1 MGHTAVRGGV
11 SASVMATNKR
21 INRAAMAQLD
31 EALHAV
37 ADCDRAV
44 WTLKRSIGE
53 CRSALGAGSFAST
66 AAEAR
71 AIARALAMCAR
82 SIDAAV
88 ASAVAE
94 SVAAAEKAPGGS
106 VARGSGAK
114 GGRTNS
120 REGGS
125 GASVATTPAARVR
138 PTSAPLDMGSPAAAR
153 LVAAAR
159 ETVTIHLVRPARKP
173 RAAIPADPDENGR
186 VNNDDEED
194 DEDLPSAA
202 GRPPV
207 GPARAKPVSFQFQRR
222 VYSESGGVGGV
233 DAAAAGAGA
242 FDELLPS
249 IQEKLGLATHV
260 VEVVSAADGVA
271 RRSDADFVDGE
282 VCVVYSA
289 ADGRRRRGRGDET
302 VDETVDNSI
311 GGAAKAMAD
320 DRAKPARV
328 REIRRDSLAR
338 LAAPSARSSRV
349 VVNLVPTSLRR
360 RALEGRL
367 GADDDD
373 EGTHATRPWTEVTL
387 PASCSTRVE
396 ALRRC
401 EEALY
406 RAERIVTPLLGLYAG
421 DGTHLEG
428 VEGLKNGDVLLYR
441 TAKEPVPD
449 CGGAPAGDNKGES
462 RAMRRVRAASLAA
475 PKAEWSQSFEVSV
488 ARVGDGSAEGIAESS
503 VGAKNRMRLPTRG
516 LENMSLSQLSR
527 RIRMACALSP
537 DTAVEAVYAMPA
549 GERVEHPAQLAGVA
563 AIAYALEG
571 DEPPKKPEPGAF
583 GARRKKKVSSG
594 RRVSAAGVGGRGGGG
609 GDGGDGGEGT
619 VFRPASLPRRPTTAP
634 PSAMRGGDG
643 APTGNSRAGG
653 TKAHGFGFG
662 STVRFSGDEHLPS
675 AMAKAAKESSK
686 KAAQTQATQL
696 QLGSSFDG
704 LVTSAITPRS
714 SAEKLLVNNPMGTGR
729 KTRPTTTTT
738 GPAEY
743 EPPPSTA
750 LAADASPPVRERWVD
765 VGAMDASTMS
775 AKNAA
780 AAAAWAEYHEKN
792 AWPSPELR
800 RIAELGYVPTPDSP
814 ASAEPTSRH
823 LQG

>member
-1 MGHTAVRGGV
+1 
-11 SASVMATNKR
+11 MATNKR

-44 WTLKRSIGE
+44 WTLKKSIGE

-88 ASAVAE
+88 ASALAE

-106 VARGSGAK
+106 VARGSSSRGA
-114 GGRTNS
+114 RTNS
-120 REGGS
+120 RDGGGS
-125 GASVATTPAARVR
+125 GGGGSAATTPAARVR
-138 PTSAPLDMGSPAAAR
+138 PTFAPLDMDSPAAAR

-159 ETVTIHLVRPARKP
+159 ETVTIHLVRPARRPP
-173 RAAIPADPDENGR
+173 RAAVPADPDENGR
-186 VNNDDEED
+186 VNNDDHDD
-194 DEDLPSAA
+194 DEDVFFDDVATSAA

-222 VYSESGGVGGV
+222 VRESGGVGGV

-242 FDELLPS
+242 FEELLPA

-260 VEVVSAADGVA
+260 IEVVAAADGVA

-289 ADGRRRRGRGDET
+289 ADGRRRRGRGDGRAST
-302 VDETVDNSI
+302 VDDSI
-311 GGAAKAMAD
+311 SGATAGD
-320 DRAKPARV
+320 DRADDGAKAGGAPRAR
-328 REIRRDSLAR
+328 EMRRDSLAR

-349 VVNLVPTSLRR
+349 VVNLIPTSLRR

-373 EGTHATRPWTEVTL
+373 EGTNAAARPWTEVTL

-401 EEALY
+401 EDALY

-449 CGGAPAGDNKGES
+449 SAAGGGIDGGES
-462 RAMRRVRAASLAA
+462 RAMRRARAASLAA

-488 ARVGDGSAEGIAESS
+488 VRVGEGGAEGGAESI
-503 VGAKNRMRLPTRG
+503 GARRVMRLPTRG

-537 DTAVEAVYAMPA
+537 DTDVEAVYAMPA
-549 GERVEHPAQLAGVA
+549 AERVEHPAQLAGVA
-563 AIAYALEG
+563 VIAYALEG
-571 DEPPKKPEPGAF
+571 DEPPRKPPPSRVVGL
-583 GARRKKKVSSG
+583 RRKKVNAS
-594 RRVSAAGVGGRGGGG
+594 RRVSASGVGGRGGGG
-609 GDGGDGGEGT
+609 GDGDGGGT
-619 VFRPASLPRRPTTAP
+619 VFRPASARRPTTAP
-634 PSAMRGGDG
+634 PLNPQPS
-643 APTGNSRAGG
+643 
-653 TKAHGFGFG
+653 TKTLSPGRGFGFG
-662 STVRFSGDEHLPS
+662 STVRFAGDEYLPS
-675 AMAKAAKESSK
+675 AMAKTAKESSK
-686 KAAQTQATQL
+686 KAARTQATQL
-696 QLGSSFDG
+696 QLGTAFDG

-714 SAEKLLVNNPMGTGR
+714 SAEKLLVNNPMGR
-729 KTRPTTTTT
+729 KTRPTPTPPTE
-738 GPAEY
+738 PAE
-743 EPPPSTA
+743 SV
-750 LAADASPPVRERWVD
+750 DASSPPVRERWVD
-765 VGAMDASTMS
+765 VEGMDACTMS

-780 AAAAWAEYHEKN
+780 AAAAWAEYHERN

-800 RIAELGYVPTPDSP
+800 RIAELGYVPAPGSP

>member
-1 MGHTAVRGGV
+1 
-11 SASVMATNKR
+11 MATNKR

-44 WTLKRSIGE
+44 WTLKKSIGE

-88 ASAVAE
+88 ASALAE

-106 VARGSGAK
+106 VARGSSARGA
-114 GGRTNS
+114 RTNS
-120 REGGS
+120 RDGGGGS
-125 GASVATTPAARVR
+125 GGSSVATTPAARVR
-138 PTSAPLDMGSPAAAR
+138 PTSAPLDMDSPAAAR

-173 RAAIPADPDENGR
+173 PRAAVPATPDENGR
-186 VNNDDEED
+186 VNNDD
-194 DEDLPSAA
+194 DEDVFSDDDVATSAA

-207 GPARAKPVSFQFQRR
+207 GPARAKPVPFQFQRR
-222 VYSESGGVGGV
+222 VREGGGVGGGV
-233 DAAAAGAGA
+233 DVDAAGAGA
-242 FDELLPS
+242 FQELLPA
-249 IQEKLGLATHV
+249 IQEKLGLATPV
-260 VEVVSAADGVA
+260 VEVAAAADGVA
-271 RRSDADFVDGE
+271 RCSDTDFIDGE

-289 ADGRRRRGRGDET
+289 ADGRRRRGRGDGAAST
-302 VDETVDNSI
+302 VDDSNA
-311 GGAAKAMAD
+311 GAAGDVGQSTKSSRGVVPGAP
-320 DRAKPARV
+320 RA
-328 REIRRDSLAR
+328 REMRRDSLAR
-338 LAAPSARSSRV
+338 LAAPSARASRV
-349 VVNLVPTSLRR
+349 VVNLIPTSLRR

-367 GADDDD
+367 GASDDDDD
-373 EGTHATRPWTEVTL
+373 EGARGTATPWTEVTL

-401 EEALY
+401 EDALY

-449 CGGAPAGDNKGES
+449 SAAGDTGES
-462 RAMRRVRAASLAA
+462 RAMRRARAASLAA

-488 ARVGDGSAEGIAESS
+488 ARVGEGGTEGGAESM
-503 VGAKNRMRLPTRG
+503 GARHRMRLPTRG

-537 DTAVEAVYAMPA
+537 DTDVEAVYAMPA
-549 GERVEHPAQLAGVA
+549 AERVEHPAQLAGVA
-563 AIAYALEG
+563 GIAYALEG
-571 DEPPKKPEPGAF
+571 DEPPKKPEPPRVVGS
-583 GARRKKKVSSG
+583 RRKKKGLPGSDASRRSST
-594 RRVSAAGVGGRGGGG
+594 SGVGGRGGGEGG
-609 GDGGDGGEGT
+609 GDVGGT
-619 VFRPASLPRRPTTAP
+619 VFRPASARRPTTAP
-634 PSAMRGGDG
+634 PPSAVRDG
-643 APTGNSRAGG
+643 APR
-653 TKAHGFGFG
+653 GFGFG
-662 STVRFSGDEHLPS
+662 STVRFAGDEYLPS
-675 AMAKAAKESSK
+675 AMAKTAKESSK
-686 KAAQTQATQL
+686 KAARTQATQL
-696 QLGSSFDG
+696 QLGASFDG

-714 SAEKLLVNNPMGTGR
+714 SAEKLLVNNPMGR
-729 KTRPTTTTT
+729 KTRPPASPTTTTT
-738 GPAEY
+738 GPAES
-743 EPPPSTA
+743 ELPPSTA
-750 LAADASPPVRERWVD
+750 DADASPPVRERWVD
-765 VGAMDASTMS
+765 VEGMDASTMS

-780 AAAAWAEYHEKN
+780 AAAAWAEYHERN
-792 AWPSPELR
+792 DWPSPELR
-800 RIAELGYVPTPDSP
+800 RIAELGYVPAPSSP

>member
-1 MGHTAVRGGV
+1 
-11 SASVMATNKR
+11 MATNKR

-44 WTLKRSIGE
+44 WTLKKSIGE

-88 ASAVAE
+88 ASALAE

-106 VARGSGAK
+106 VARGSSSRGA
-114 GGRTNS
+114 RTNS
-120 REGGS
+120 RDGGGS
-125 GASVATTPAARVR
+125 GVGSVATTPAARVR
-138 PTSAPLDMGSPAAAR
+138 PTSAPLDMDSPAAAR

-173 RAAIPADPDENGR
+173 PRAAVPATPDENGR
-186 VNNDDEED
+186 VNNDD
-194 DEDLPSAA
+194 DEDVFSDDDVATSAA

-207 GPARAKPVSFQFQRR
+207 GPARAKPVPFQFQRR
-222 VYSESGGVGGV
+222 VREGGGGGGV
-233 DAAAAGAGA
+233 DVDAAGAGA
-242 FDELLPS
+242 FRELLPA
-249 IQEKLGLATHV
+249 IQEKLGLATPV
-260 VEVVSAADGVA
+260 VEVAAAADGVA

-289 ADGRRRRGRGDET
+289 ADGRRRRSGRGDGAAST
-302 VDETVDNSI
+302 VDDSI
-311 GGAAKAMAD
+311 AGDVGQSSRSSRGVVPGTP
-320 DRAKPARV
+320 RA
-328 REIRRDSLAR
+328 REMRRDSLAR
-338 LAAPSARSSRV
+338 LAAPSARASRV
-349 VVNLVPTSLRR
+349 VVNLIPTSLRR

-367 GADDDD
+367 GASDDDDD
-373 EGTHATRPWTEVTL
+373 EGAKPWTEVTL

-401 EEALY
+401 EDALY

-449 CGGAPAGDNKGES
+449 SAGAGDTGES
-462 RAMRRVRAASLAA
+462 RAMRRARAASLAA

-488 ARVGDGSAEGIAESS
+488 ARVGEGGAEGGAESI
-503 VGAKNRMRLPTRG
+503 GARRMRLPTRG

-537 DTAVEAVYAMPA
+537 DTDVEAVYAMPA
-549 GERVEHPAQLAGVA
+549 AERVEHPAQLAGVA
-563 AIAYALEG
+563 VIAYALEG
-571 DEPPKKPEPGAF
+571 DEPPRKPPPSRVVGL
-583 GARRKKKVSSG
+583 RRKKVNAS
-594 RRVSAAGVGGRGGGG
+594 RRVSASGVGGRGGGG
-609 GDGGDGGEGT
+609 GDGDGGGT
-619 VFRPASLPRRPTTAP
+619 VFRPASARRPTTAP
-634 PSAMRGGDG
+634 PLNPQPS
-643 APTGNSRAGG
+643 
-653 TKAHGFGFG
+653 TKTLSPGRGFGFG
-662 STVRFSGDEHLPS
+662 STVRFAGDEYLPS
-675 AMAKAAKESSK
+675 AMAKTAKESSK
-686 KAAQTQATQL
+686 KAARTQATQL
-696 QLGSSFDG
+696 QLGTAFDG

-714 SAEKLLVNNPMGTGR
+714 SAEKLLVNNPMGR
-729 KTRPTTTTT
+729 KTRPTPTPPTE
-738 GPAEY
+738 PAE
-743 EPPPSTA
+743 SV
-750 LAADASPPVRERWVD
+750 DASSPPVRERWVD
-765 VGAMDASTMS
+765 VEGMDACTMS

-780 AAAAWAEYHEKN
+780 AAAAWAEYHERN

-800 RIAELGYVPTPDSP
+800 RIAELGYVPAPGSP
-814 ASAEPTSRH
+814 APAEPTSRH

>member
-1 MGHTAVRGGV
+1 
-11 SASVMATNKR
+11 MATNKR
-21 INRAAMAQLD
+21 VNRAAMAQLD

-120 REGGS
+120 REGVS

-302 VDETVDNSI
+302 VDETVDDSI
-311 GGAAKAMAD
+311 GGAAKAIAD

-367 GADDDD
+367 GNDDDDD
-373 EGTHATRPWTEVTL
+373 ERDSATIGNNRPWTEVTL

-449 CGGAPAGDNKGES
+449 CGAGATAGDKGES

-488 ARVGDGSAEGIAESS
+488 ARVGDGVAEGIAEGVAESS
-503 VGAKNRMRLPTRG
+503 IGATNRMRLPTRG

-571 DEPPKKPEPGAF
+571 DEPPKKPEPGAS
-583 GARRKKKVSSG
+583 GARRISKKKVSSG
-594 RRVSAAGVGGRGGGG
+594 RRVSASGVGGRGGGG
-609 GDGGDGGEGT
+609 GDGGDGGGGGT
-619 VFRPASLPRRPTTAP
+619 VFRPASFPRRPTTAP
-634 PSAMRGGDG
+634 S
-643 APTGNSRAGG
+643 GNSRAGG

-662 STVRFSGDEHLPS
+662 STVRFSGDEYLPS

-686 KAAQTQATQL
+686 KAARTQATQL

-738 GPAEY
+738 TGPAEY
-743 EPPPSTA
+743 EPPPSTV

-780 AAAAWAEYHEKN
+780 AAAAWAEYHERN

-800 RIAELGYVPTPDSP
+800 RIAELGYVPTPDSS